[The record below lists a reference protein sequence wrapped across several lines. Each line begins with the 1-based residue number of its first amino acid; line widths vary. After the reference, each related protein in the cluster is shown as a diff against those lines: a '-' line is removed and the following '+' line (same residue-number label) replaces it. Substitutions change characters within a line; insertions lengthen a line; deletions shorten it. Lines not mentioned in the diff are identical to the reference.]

1 MSNHNIDF
9 ERMFKIDELDTFG
22 DRWGHKWRGSQ
33 KFRLDLLFKRA
44 KRYLIDQTTFLDCGC
59 GQPLLINKVKK
70 YNRRINCFGCDISHN
85 IIKWNKYNNRQAVFK
100 LTGLPELDYKDNSFD
115 IISCADVIYYLSK
128 KNQKKYLLNI
138 SKKLKDQGIILL
150 SGAVNQGEKYL
161 DEKSII
167 NLMEE
172 HFIIKNVYFDYGM
185 IYNLIEKLPLQFINI
200 ERRLKD
206 ILFYNSEDFL
216 QWSSNKN
223 LAIVSIV
230 STIKRFFIF
239 KKGFILIISF
249 ISLLIRQLLK
259 PKIIPVFFHR
269 LSKMLKF
276 NSFRTRITIIG
287 TTKN

>member
-1 MSNHNIDF
+1 MFNIH
-9 ERMFKIDELDTFG
+9 ELDTLG

-128 KNQKKYLLNI
+128 KDQEKSLLNI

-185 IYNLIEKLPLQFINI
+185 IYNLIEKFPLQFINI

-206 ILFYNSEDFL
+206 ILFYTNKNFL
-216 QWSSNKN
+216 LWSSNRN
-223 LAIVSIV
+223 IILVSII
-230 STIKRFFIF
+230 STIKRFSIF
-239 KKGFILIISF
+239 KKGLLFIISF
-249 ISLLIRQLLK
+249 ISFLLRQLLK
-259 PKIIPVFFHR
+259 PKFIPVLCHKF
-269 LSKMLKF
+269 SKLLKLKTL
-276 NSFRTRITIIG
+276 RTRVTIIG
-287 TTKN
+287 IKKN